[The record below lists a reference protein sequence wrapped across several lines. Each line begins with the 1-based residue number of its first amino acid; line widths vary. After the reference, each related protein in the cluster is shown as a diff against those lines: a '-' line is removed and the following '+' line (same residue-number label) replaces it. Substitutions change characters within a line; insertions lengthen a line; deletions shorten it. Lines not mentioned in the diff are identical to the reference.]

1 MDIPVPDKFLL
12 GYSCP
17 EKFLKTV
24 ILYHYII
31 TYYFHFCNSIAN
43 VFLQTQLFLYM
54 MKKSKYNEHNAAMK
68 CFTVKKGV
76 RLNRAPV
83 YMLNILPRV

>member
-1 MDIPVPDKFLL
+1 MF
-12 GYSCP
+12 
-17 EKFLKTV
+17 
-24 ILYHYII
+24 
-31 TYYFHFCNSIAN
+31 
-43 VFLQTQLFLYM
+43 FLQTQLFLYM